1 MTAYC
6 LNLLGRQLGPLKQA
20 EAAGRLVP
28 QVGAPLHARVQSWI
42 RTVPCLFVMAMLPA
56 PDGAPIHGIP
66 SSGLLRI
73 ISHSGG

>member
-28 QVGAPLHARVQSWI
+28 QVGALHARIQLDKTRPLAVI
-42 RTVPCLFVMAMLPA
+42 VKAGKLACHVH
-56 PDGAPIHGIP
+56 IKCVHC
-66 SSGLLRI
+66 
-73 ISHSGG
+73 H